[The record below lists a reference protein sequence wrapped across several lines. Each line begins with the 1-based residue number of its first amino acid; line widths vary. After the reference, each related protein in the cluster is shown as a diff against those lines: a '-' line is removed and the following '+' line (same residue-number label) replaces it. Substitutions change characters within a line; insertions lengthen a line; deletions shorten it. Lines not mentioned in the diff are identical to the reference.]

1 VYNNDL
7 ELTIAGILFH
17 NQHLIDYNLVDKRDF
32 FSDIKHA
39 VNKMIK
45 IRKKEGLIDKKS
57 IGRDFNEPDEGDVT
71 KFNDYVVSLKSLSQD
86 RRIQDI
92 PHEMSIIASKSISKY
107 KGLDSNGILDAMEEA
122 IRSYRITVSDTD
134 DHKISELLK
143 TYMDELMDENSSS
156 MIEYGIPDLDVAI
169 GNGSRKGE
177 LIIVAGDTKN
187 FKSTL
192 CYNIALNVALRGL
205 PVMFIS
211 YEIPTSELLSKF
223 IALKAPINSKV
234 LRSGQMNDDN
244 GNLMSIHKCE
254 DVMNKIHK
262 ADKELSELP
271 LHLFADGTS
280 LEEIKMH
287 AMKIK
292 PVMIFVDYL
301 QIMSDIDGED
311 TKQLSRRIQEL
322 KNLANE
328 SKLNCAIFALSQF
341 KRATDESMER
351 THNDLYGSSQI
362 SKAADLV
369 LITKKKDTIDRI
381 NGGKACDIEI
391 KIDLNRHGESGEKV
405 VLPIIPKWGLIKE
418 RKKEGNT

>member
-7 ELTIAGILFH
+7 ELTVAGILFH
-17 NQHLIDYNLVDKRDF
+17 NQYLIDYNLVDKRDF

-45 IRKKEGLIDKKS
+45 IRKKDGLIDKKS
-57 IGRDFNEPDEGDVT
+57 IGRDFDEPDEADVS
-71 KFNDYVVSLKSLSQD
+71 KFNDYVISLKSLSQE

-107 KGLDSNGILDAMEEA
+107 KRLDSNGILDAMEEA
-122 IRSYRITVSDTD
+122 IRSYRITVNDTEDHGIGEMLKDYMVELEDTNTSD
-134 DHKISELLK
+134 
-143 TYMDELMDENSSS
+143 
-156 MIEYGIPDLDVAI
+156 MIEYGIPELDVEI
-169 GNGSRKGE
+169 GNGSRRGE
-177 LIIVAGDTKN
+177 LVIIGGDTKN

-192 CYNIALNVALRGL
+192 CYNIALNVAKAGL

-211 YEIPTSELLSKF
+211 YEIPRSDLLGKF
-223 IALKAPINSKV
+223 VSMMTPINSNV
-234 LRSGQMNDDN
+234 LRTKKMIGSDGE
-244 GNLMSIHKCE
+244 LISIHECP
-254 DVMNKIHK
+254 DVMDKIK
-262 ADKELSELP
+262 KSNEELSKLP
-271 LHLFADGTS
+271 LYLFANGTS

-292 PVMIFVDYL
+292 PAMIFIDYL

-322 KNLANE
+322 KNVSNE
-328 SKLNCAIFALSQF
+328 TKLNCVVLALSQF

-381 NGGKACDIEI
+381 SGGKTCDIEI
-391 KIDLNRHGESGEKV
+391 KIDLSRHGEAGKKV
-405 VLPIIPKWGLIKE
+405 ILPIIPKWGLIKE
-418 RKKEGNT
+418 RKKEGST